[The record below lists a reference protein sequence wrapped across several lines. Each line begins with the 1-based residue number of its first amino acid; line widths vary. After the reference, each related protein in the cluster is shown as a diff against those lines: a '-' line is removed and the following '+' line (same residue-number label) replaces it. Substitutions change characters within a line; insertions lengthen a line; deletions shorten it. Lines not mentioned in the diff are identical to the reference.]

1 MDMQDSV
8 ISCFTPEKSTDRIM
22 EVYICKLAFGL
33 PLLRLP
39 NLENNATLHILS
51 NVLFLCLSQMP
62 LGTNNVQ
69 GYFPHQELQW
79 SPEHV
84 HAKAHTLAVSALN

>member
-1 MDMQDSV
+1 
-8 ISCFTPEKSTDRIM
+8 M
-22 EVYICKLAFGL
+22 EVYICNFDSGL
-33 PLLRLP
+33 PLQKLP
-39 NLENNATLHILS
+39 NLENNAVLHIFS

-69 GYFPHQELQW
+69 GYFPHRELQW